1 MKIRAFKPLVYTG
14 EISDFVS
21 PPFDTILKEQEED
34 LKANKYNITK
44 LTLPDQSDS
53 AQDPSVLLREWI
65 RDGVLKQM
73 RDDTIL
79 LVLQEFSYSGQS
91 FQRIGIICLTS
102 IFPIDGSVK
111 PHERT
116 FEGPK
121 KGRMQLMASLK
132 CEPEPIFLLVS
143 NTRFDKIIKGAVKN
157 SRKLFSFEE
166 PLNVLNRIYTIE
178 DEQVISD
185 IRKSL
190 ETENSI
196 VADGH
201 HRLAATQSLA
211 ELSEGQWREFWSYSL
226 SYITSVHDP
235 GLLISGIHRII
246 KTKDYSRDWMDS
258 CGQYFEIETT
268 DSLSRFQ
275 GIAMYDGKYH
285 YFRPREGV
293 LEKDIDG
300 DFIDG
305 FIPETDVLN
314 KIILKKCMKMEENDI
329 EKGVVYTNELS
340 EAIKEV
346 NEGKASM
353 SFILPPWDKDMFIK
367 IVMKG
372 ITLPQKSTFFY
383 PKIPSGIAINYPDF
397 LYGESQVSN

>member
-1 MKIRAFKPLVYTG
+1 LKIKAFKPLVYTG

-44 LTLPDQSDS
+44 LTLPDPGS
-53 AQDPSVLLREWI
+53 DPSSLINEWI
-65 RDGVLKQM
+65 RGGMLKLM
-73 RDDTIL
+73 PNDVIL
-79 LVLQEFSYSGQS
+79 LVLQEFSYAGQN

-102 IFPIDGSVK
+102 VYPIDGSVK

-143 NTRFDKIIKGAVKN
+143 NTRFDKLIKSAVKD

-166 PLNVLNRIYTIE
+166 PLNVVNKIYAIE
-178 DEQVISD
+178 DDQIILD

-211 ELSEGQWREFWSYSL
+211 ELSEGQWRDFWSYSL

-235 GLLISGIHRII
+235 GLLISGIHRIV
-246 KTKDYSRDWMDS
+246 KSREYNREWLEA
-258 CGQYFEIETT
+258 CKQYFEIETA

-275 GIAMYDGKYH
+275 GIVMYDGKYH
-285 YFRPREGV
+285 YFRRRENYLDQE
-293 LEKDIDG
+293 LEGEI
-300 DFIDG
+300 IDG
-305 FIPETDVLN
+305 FIPENDILN
-314 KIILKKCMKMEENDI
+314 KIILKKCMRMDENSL
-329 EKGVVYTNELS
+329 ENGLVYTNELS

-353 SFILPPWDKDMFIK
+353 SFIMPPWDKDIFIK

-383 PKIPSGIAINYPDF
+383 PKIPSGIALNYPEF
-397 LYGESQVSN
+397 IYKES